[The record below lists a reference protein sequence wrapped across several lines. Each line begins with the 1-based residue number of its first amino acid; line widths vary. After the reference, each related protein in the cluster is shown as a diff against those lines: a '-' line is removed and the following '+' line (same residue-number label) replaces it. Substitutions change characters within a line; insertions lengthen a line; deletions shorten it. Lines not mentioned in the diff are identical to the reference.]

1 VLENRLVLG
10 EFTPE
15 GFAGFMELVP
25 MVQVLHRLLK
35 RNGYEKADGNG
46 SNVDEEA
53 FPRVNRFM
61 GSVNI
66 KHRS

>member
-1 VLENRLVLG
+1 
-10 EFTPE
+10 
-15 GFAGFMELVP
+15 MELVP